1 MEKTWEIKEQ
11 ATTEVIK
18 DLRESLNISEV
29 LAILLAQR
37 GITNFSQAKSYFNPS
52 LKELHDP
59 FLMKGM
65 SDAVS
70 RIKNA
75 IDDEENILIFGDY
88 DVDGT
93 TAVTLFY
100 EFLTSIYSK
109 VFFYIPDRNNEGYGI
124 SQQSIQ
130 FAVDHNISLVI
141 VLDCGIKAHEEISY
155 AQSKKID
162 YIICDH
168 HLPDRSV
175 PKAYAVL
182 DPKQKGCRY
191 PYKELSGCGVGFK
204 LAQAYTE
211 KFNLPKENLLPLLDL
226 VAVSIAADIVP
237 ITGENRILAYAGL
250 QRLNS
255 EPRLAFQQLIPTNIK
270 NNVNISNVVFSI
282 APKIN
287 AAGRIKHGSEAV
299 RFMLSTDEED
309 CRKYLN
315 DINSLNNERKTLD
328 LDMTHDALLQLN
340 QINTD
345 EKYSTI
351 VYDSSW
357 NKGVI
362 GIVASRLVDL
372 YYKPTIVFT
381 KNNEGEIV
389 GSARSIQ
396 EFDIHSA
403 IATNKD
409 LLTQFGGH
417 MAAAGLAMKEENFEK
432 FKIKFDETV
441 KEMSNGK
448 HFTPSILIDKEIS
461 FNDMTRTFLES
472 VMRMAP
478 FGPENMN
485 PVFLS
490 KDLLATDFRLVGKEH
505 ARLYVHQRDTRIT
518 FPAIG
523 FKLGKFGPKLEK
535 SQSFDMVY
543 TIGMN
548 YWQGKGTWQLNIK
561 DIRFND

>member
-1 MEKTWEIKEQ
+1 MEKKWEIKKQ
-11 ATTEVIK
+11 PSTEIVSHLK
-18 DLRESLNISEV
+18 KELNISEA
-29 LAILLAQR
+29 LAILLTQR
-37 GITNFSQAKSYFNPS
+37 GINDYDNAKSYFNPS
-52 LKELHDP
+52 LENLHDP

-65 SDAVS
+65 ADAVS
-70 RIKNA
+70 RLKNA
-75 IDDEENILIFGDY
+75 IDDQENILIFGDY

-124 SQQSIQ
+124 SKESID
-130 FAVDHNISLVI
+130 FAVENNISLVI
-141 VLDCGIKAHEEISY
+141 VLDCGIKAHEEINY
-155 AQSKKID
+155 AQSKGID

-168 HLPDRSV
+168 HLPDRFV

-191 PYKELSGCGVGFK
+191 PYKDLSGCGVGFK
-204 LAQAYTE
+204 LAQAFTE
-211 KFNLPKENLLPLLDL
+211 KFNLPKQNLIPLLDL

-237 ITGENRILAYAGL
+237 ITGENRILAYKGL
-250 QRLNS
+250 EQLNT
-255 EPRLAFQQLIPTNIK
+255 EPRLAFQHLIPTNIR

-299 RFMLSTDEED
+299 RFMLSKYEED
-309 CRKYLN
+309 CRRYLS
-315 DINSLNNERKTLD
+315 DINSLNNERKVLD
-328 LDMTHDALLQLN
+328 LDMTNDALAQLYN
-340 QINTD
+340 INPT
-345 EKYSTI
+345 EKYATI
-351 VYDSSW
+351 VYDPSW

-381 KNNEGEIV
+381 KSISGEIV

-403 IATNKD
+403 IEKNAD
-409 LLTQFGGH
+409 LLTEFGGH

-432 FKIKFDETV
+432 FKIRFDETV
-441 KEMSNGK
+441 KELSNGK
-448 HFTPSILIDKEIS
+448 HFKPSILIDKEIS
-461 FNDMTRTFLES
+461 FNEMTRSFLES
-472 VMRMAP
+472 IMRMSP

-485 PVFLS
+485 PVFVTR
-490 KDLLATDFRLVGKEH
+490 DLLATDFRLVGKEH

-523 FKLGKFGPKLEK
+523 FKLGKFGSKLEK
-535 SQSFDMVY
+535 GLSFDMVY

-548 YWQGKGTWQLNIK
+548 YWQGKGTWQLNVK
-561 DIRFND
+561 DIRFNE

>member
-1 MEKTWEIKEQ
+1 MEKTWEIRQKPSAE
-11 ATTEVIK
+11 IIS
-18 DLRESLNISEV
+18 DLQQSLNISEA
-29 LAILLAQR
+29 LAILLVQR
-37 GITNFSQAKSYFNPS
+37 GIESYDEAKSFFNPS
-52 LKELHDP
+52 LDELHDP

-65 SDAVS
+65 ADAVS

-75 IDDEENILIFGDY
+75 IEDEENILIFGDY

-100 EFLTSIYSK
+100 EFLTTIYSK
-109 VFFYIPDRNNEGYGI
+109 VFFYIPDRNTEGYGI
-124 SQQSIQ
+124 SQQSIE
-130 FAVDHNISLVI
+130 FALANNISVVI
-141 VLDCGIKAHEEISY
+141 VLDCGIKAHEQIKY
-155 AQSKKID
+155 AQSKGIE

-168 HLPDRSV
+168 HLPDRTV

-237 ITGENRILAYAGL
+237 ITGENRVLAFEGL
-250 QRLNS
+250 KRLNS

-270 NNVNISNVVFSI
+270 SNVNISNVVFSI

-299 RFMLSTDEED
+299 RFMLSTNEED
-309 CRKYLN
+309 CKRYLN
-315 DINSLNNERKTLD
+315 DINSLNNERKLIDIDITES
-328 LDMTHDALLQLN
+328 ALQQLKTV
-340 QINTD
+340 NTS
-345 EKYSTI
+345 EKFSTI
-351 VYDSSW
+351 VYDSTW

-403 IATNKD
+403 IEKNAN

-417 MAAAGLAMKEENFEK
+417 MAAAGLSMKEENFEQ
-432 FKIKFDETV
+432 FKIDFDQTV
-441 KEMSNGK
+441 KEMSNGNL
-448 HFTPSILIDKEIS
+448 FTPSIAIDKELS
-461 FNDMTRTFLES
+461 FNDMTRSFLES
-472 VMRMAP
+472 IMRMAP

-485 PVFLS
+485 PVFITR
-490 KDLLATDFRLVGKEH
+490 DLLATDFRLVGKEH

-523 FKLGKFGPKLEK
+523 FKLGKFGPQLEK
-535 SQSFDMVY
+535 GQSFDMVY